1 LKTKN
6 KRLFAV
12 IPGWALVGLG
22 LVGIALPIVPGIPL
36 LLLGLVVLSSEYGW
50 AHQLLRKIRERFPAA
65 SRQAEVC
72 IGIFR
77 PRD

>member
-1 LKTKN
+1 MKTKN

-12 IPGWALVGLG
+12 IPGWTIVGLG

-36 LLLGLVVLSSEYGW
+36 LLLGLVVLSSEYVW
-50 AHQLLRKIRERFPAA
+50 AHQLLRKIRERFPVA

-77 PRD
+77 SRN